1 MPRTLLSPRIR
12 TALVT
17 GAGAGLGRA
26 FAGMLAAE
34 GVEVWGTSRRPDSL
48 PMGERFHPVGFDL
61 GGGDAEAEA
70 LIARVEQES
79 GGLDL
84 LVHNAGFGV
93 FGGLLDHPMEG
104 WRAQLD
110 GMLGTSLALDRAAL
124 AAMTPRRRGTIVN
137 VTSMVVE
144 FPIPYLAGYNI
155 AKAGLA
161 ALTESLM
168 FEVGGAGIT
177 VIDFRPGDYRTGF
190 NQSMFAATP
199 SSCSE
204 PARRV
209 ARRLDALLAAAPRPE
224 RAARDLRRALR
235 RGRSGV
241 VRSGSFFQTVLA
253 PLGARLAPLAL
264 RRAVMARYFGIR

>member
-1 MPRTLLSPRIR
+1 MSRPSLSPRLR

-17 GAGAGLGRA
+17 GAGGGLGRA
-26 FAGMLAAE
+26 FAEMLRAE
-34 GVEVWGTSRRPDSL
+34 GVEVWGTSRRPESL
-48 PMGERFHPVGFDL
+48 AAAARFHPLGFDL
-61 GGGDAEAEA
+61 AGGDAAAEA
-70 LIARVEQES
+70 LVARVERES

-93 FGGLLDHPMEG
+93 FGGLLDQPLAV

-110 GMLGTSLALDRAAL
+110 GMLGVSFALDRAAL

-137 VTSMVVE
+137 VTSMVAE

-155 AKAGLA
+155 AKAGLV

-168 FEVGGAGIT
+168 FEAAEAGIAA
-177 VIDFRPGDYRTGF
+177 VDFRPGDYRTGF
-190 NQSMFAATP
+190 NRSMFAAPP
-199 SSCSE
+199 SSCSAS
-204 PARRV
+204 ARRV
-209 ARRLDALLAAAPRPE
+209 ARRLETLLAAAPRPE
-224 RAARDLRRALR
+224 RAARDLRRALA

-264 RRAVMARYFGIR
+264 RRAVMARYFGVR